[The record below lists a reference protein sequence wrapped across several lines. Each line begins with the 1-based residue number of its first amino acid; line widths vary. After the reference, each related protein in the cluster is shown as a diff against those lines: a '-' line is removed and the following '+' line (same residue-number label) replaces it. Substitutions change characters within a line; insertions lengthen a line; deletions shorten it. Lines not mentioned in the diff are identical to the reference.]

1 MSTKTAFI
9 DFKELKKRTS
19 IEAIVQMLGLQ
30 MVQKNDQW
38 RSPCPTCQRGGPR
51 ALAVNTTKQS
61 FFCHASGN
69 DFGDLIALVAHVRL
83 HSQTP
88 EAMQEAAKIISDHLG
103 TGDTV
108 TSATVSHRAPSP
120 RREAPGGP
128 LRPLEY
134 LEPEHEAVQALGVT
148 PATAAAFESG
158 YAGKGVLRGRY
169 AVPIKGRDG
178 ALLAYVGIAVTKE
191 QSPRLL
197 FHNFDPHSQIFH
209 QECVAEGGDISV
221 CRDPLAL
228 ILAIENGV
236 EDTLISFLTEGITAQ
251 QFEQLASLMDE
262 KKIETAFIY

>member
-1 MSTKTAFI
+1 MSTKAAGFI
-9 DFKELKKRTS
+9 DFKELKRRTN
-19 IEAIVQMLGLQ
+19 IEAVVQMLGLQ
-30 MVQKNDQW
+30 MVQKGDQW

-69 DFGDLIALVAHVRL
+69 DYGDLIALVAHVRDI
-83 HSQTP
+83 SQ
-88 EAMQEAAKIISDHLG
+88 QDAAKLITDHFG
-103 TGDTV
+103 NSDTV
-108 TSATVSHRAPSP
+108 HSVTVSHRAPSP
-120 RREAPGGP
+120 RRESPTGS
-128 LRPLEY
+128 LRPLDY
-134 LEPEHEAVQALGVT
+134 LEPEHEAVQALGVS
-148 PATAAAFESG
+148 PATATAFESG

-178 ALLAYVGIAVTKE
+178 SLLAYVGVAVTKE

-197 FHNFDPHSQIFH
+197 FHNFDPHSQIFR

-228 ILAIENGV
+228 ILAVENGV
-236 EDTLISFLTEGITAQ
+236 EDTLVSFLTEGITAQ
-251 QFEQLASLMDE
+251 QFEQLSSLMDE